1 MPIFKTVPTELALS
15 IYQATK
21 AWFTL
26 KEQVFYSDAET
37 DDL

>member
-1 MPIFKTVPTELALS
+1 MPIFKTVPTELTLS

-21 AWFTL
+21 DWFKL
-26 KEQVFYSDAET
+26 KEQVFYTDAET